1 MMTFKERAKASSQT
15 KAKLQKP
22 LNRSTAA
29 AMKTMVNNAI
39 NDLDNLAWKLE
50 NQIDFEESDIH
61 SVFPVI
67 KKIDAIIKDAK
78 SLEKDLK
85 KILKV

>member
-15 KAKLQKP
+15 KGKLQKA
-22 LNRSTAA
+22 LDKSTAA
-29 AMKTMVNNAI
+29 AMKTTVKNII
-39 NDLDNLAWKLE
+39 NDLDNLAWKLD
-50 NQIDFEESDIH
+50 NQIDLDASNIN

-67 KKIDAIIKDAK
+67 KKIDEIIKNVK